1 MMDNPKVVFQ
11 KISYYLATVFLGLL
25 IHGLIVLPLLY
36 MMITKKNI
44 FKYAKNMFEALLVAF
59 ATSSR

>member
-1 MMDNPKVVFQ
+1 MDDPKIVFE
-11 KISYYLATVFLGLL
+11 KISYYLGTVFVGLM

-36 MMITKKNI
+36 VIITRKNV
-44 FKYAKNMFEALLVAF
+44 FVFAQNMFEALLVAF